1 MAGANKAAAHGSNVE
16 EDEDMREALK
26 NGLKFCLSITRYIY
40 RWRVFYCRPG
50 KHAYEEMATRV
61 TSPLLHCCL

>member
-26 NGLKFCLSITRYIY
+26 KWAEILPIY
-40 RWRVFYCRPG
+40 Y
-50 KHAYEEMATRV
+50 
-61 TSPLLHCCL
+61 

>member
-26 NGLKFCLSITRYIY
+26 MDWNFASLLL
-40 RWRVFYCRPG
+40 
-50 KHAYEEMATRV
+50 V
-61 TSPLLHCCL
+61 TDIDGGFSTVVLASMHMKKWPQE